1 MFFCLGI
8 FCLLFYFS
16 WSSSSCLGIIV
27 CFLSFRRRV
36 TMVMVLLG
44 GVCTVFKRAM
54 GLSALCLSCFILQPI
69 ASFIEMYLLLVRLLL
84 VAVLV
89 ALSVVFFGWTLG
101 VLYVI
106 LDVLFF

>member
-8 FCLLFYFS
+8 YCLLFLFCCVFFFLFS
-16 WSSSSCLGIIV
+16 HNCL
-27 CFLSFRRRV
+27 FSFRSRV
-36 TMVMVLLG
+36 TMVMVRLG
-44 GVCTVFKRAM
+44 GVFTVFKRVM
-54 GLSALCLSCFILQPI
+54 GLSYLCLSCFILQPI
-69 ASFIEMYLLLVRLLL
+69 VSFFEMYMLLVRLLL

-106 LDVLFF
+106 LDVLLF